1 MKRRGMITVEAALIM
16 PVILG
21 CIFLLYSL
29 AMIQYGNVVTRAE
42 AMRVANRVAINWN
55 TIGGDGNTILTEDRK
70 ATVYKGEEITEN
82 MKTGAHAIS
91 SASYEEHDPY
101 RFFLELFT
109 TESQKKSNIQEYLNA
124 QMSDLSDTQVILDF
138 ENTSVIENDK
148 GYHIFNRY
156 VEVTLT
162 NVYNNPMIDLLD
174 QLGFKQNKT
183 YEVTVKAKLTEPAE
197 FVRNVSFIQEYIR
210 EKNNTPKESDSE

>member
-1 MKRRGMITVEAALIM
+1 MKRKGMITVEAALIM

-29 AMIQYGNVVTRAE
+29 AMIQYGNIVTRAE

-70 ATVYKGEEITEN
+70 TPVYKGEQIPEN
-82 MKTGAHAIS
+82 PATGAHAIS

-109 TESQKKSNIQEYLNA
+109 TGSQKKSNIQEYLNA
-124 QMSDLSDTQVILDF
+124 QMADLSDTQAILDF
-138 ENTSVIENDK
+138 DNTSTIENDK

-162 NVYNNPMIDLLD
+162 NVFNNPMIDLLD
-174 QLGFKQNKT
+174 EMGFKQEKT
-183 YEVTVKAKLTEPAE
+183 YDVTVKAKLTEPAE

-210 EKNNTPKESDSE
+210 EKKEESKED